1 MWCSTDERIGR
12 NLCQLYSLTKGF
24 ENLKLC
30 HLSQWPGGWGVDLCT
45 RQDMLTFF
53 LWCLS
58 SSSSCRNN
66 ACLRHNV
73 LGALGT
79 GGFRPWK
86 FYGSA
91 DLSYWGDF
99 CKCTFRWHTCRLNPF
114 RTSLVFLKQRE
125 RTRVSGTR
133 KLRGHQRA
141 RLPSSEPG
149 KQTLANTSPSFHQ
162 FTGSVWC
169 Y

>member
-1 MWCSTDERIGR
+1 MWCSTDEKTGR
-12 NLCQLYSLTKGF
+12 YLCQLYSLSEGF
-24 ENLKLC
+24 DNLKLR
-30 HLSQWPGGWGVDLCT
+30 HLIQRPGMWEVDLCT

-79 GGFRPWK
+79 L
-86 FYGSA
+86 
-91 DLSYWGDF
+91 DLGNFMGLLIWATEE
-99 CKCTFRWHTCRLNPF
+99 TFANVPSDDAHTHRINPF

-125 RTRVSGTR
+125 RTRVSGAR
-133 KLRGHQRA
+133 KSGESWRA
-141 RLPSSEPG
+141 RLPSSESG
-149 KQTLANTSPSFHQ
+149 KQTLANTSLSSHQ